1 MEGLKAKKA
10 IDLLLFASLSAA
22 LLSFGLQGGELL
34 KEDYIGLA
42 LGGGLILALFIVKRG
57 ALLAKDYGT
66 AAMSLGFILILSRS
80 LRLSFISNLLQGF
93 SLNPSLLLTITTAL
107 LLIIGLMVNR
117 SPFVLFSSLVD
128 WSFLGALLFIC
139 IFSPFVLLLSAGE
152 RATYYKM
159 SLPLYL
165 IAGEFFCFYLAI
177 NFLLRRGKYR
187 RGFLILFIVLLLVI
201 IWHPL
206 GR

>member
-1 MEGLKAKKA
+1 MEDSRAKRA
-10 IDLLLFASLSAA
+10 IDLLLFSSLSAA

-34 KEDYIGLA
+34 KEDYVGLA
-42 LGGGLILALFIVKRG
+42 LGGCLIMALFIIKRG
-57 ALLAKDYGT
+57 ELLAKDYGT

-80 LRLSFISNLLQGF
+80 LRLPLISNLLHGF
-93 SLNPSLLLTITTAL
+93 SFKLSLLFTITAAL
-107 LLIIGLMVNR
+107 FLIVGLMVNR
-117 SPFVLFSSLVD
+117 SSFVLFNSLVD

-139 IFSPFVLLLSAGE
+139 IFSPFVLLLSGGE
-152 RATYYKM
+152 KGAYYKM
-159 SLPLYL
+159 SFPLYL

-187 RGFLILFIVLLLVI
+187 RGFLILFIVLLLFI

>member
-1 MEGLKAKKA
+1 MEDLRAKRA

-42 LGGGLILALFIVKRG
+42 LAGGLILVLFILKRG

-66 AAMSLGFILILSRS
+66 AAMSLGFIFVLSRS
-80 LRLSFISNLLQGF
+80 LRLSLISDLLQQF
-93 SLNPSLLLTITTAL
+93 SLQPSLFFTIMAAL
-107 LLIIGLMVNR
+107 FLIAGLVLNR
-117 SPFVLFSSLVD
+117 SSFVLFNSLVD
-128 WSFLGALLFIC
+128 WSFLGALLFIF
-139 IFSPFVLLLSAGE
+139 IFSPFVLLLSGSENA
-152 RATYYKM
+152 AYYKV
-159 SLPLYL
+159 SFPLYF

-187 RGFLILFIVLLLVI
+187 RSFLILFIVLLLFI
-201 IWHPL
+201 FWHPL
-206 GR
+206 GK

>member
-42 LGGGLILALFIVKRG
+42 LGGGLILALFFIKRG

-93 SLNPSLLLTITTAL
+93 SINPSLLLTITTAL

-139 IFSPFVLLLSAGE
+139 IFSPFVLLLSVGE

-187 RGFLILFIVLLLVI
+187 LGFLILFIVLLLFI

-206 GR
+206 GK